1 MAKGKYMPQSD
12 VITAIDVGTTKI
24 CTIVAQKVNGEYPEV
39 IAHSVVTCSGLK
51 KGNVEDINLTSE
63 AIRQSLY
70 EVRSKTEIPIRS
82 AYIGITGSH
91 VTFDNRVDNLD
102 GVGRHGV
109 ITADEVNEIP
119 DLVTAGAETYGREV
133 IHALPKT
140 YRVDGHNGIS
150 NPTGMH
156 AEGVEVV
163 SHVVSAGSSFVRDL
177 ETAATSAGLKVK
189 GMVLEPLASSEAI
202 LTSKEKNKGA
212 AIVDIGG
219 GTTDIVV
226 FKKGT
231 IDYTAV
237 IPVGGY
243 QFTNDICVTYNTPYQ
258 DAEKAKLQYANTEP
272 AYVDMR
278 EEISLPV
285 SNASSSTTIYR
296 RELCQL
302 MRERTLE
309 LIRLIDL
316 NLQQAGLRQDSNDTV
331 VLTGGAST
339 MPGFFDMAKQFIP
352 NCNIRMGVPDH
363 LSGMSEELEAPPYS
377 TGVGILLYGFRREIA
392 ADKAEIA
399 QVRGTQSSG
408 TRSGILGKIKGMFN

>member
-1 MAKGKYMPQSD
+1 MANKKYMQQSD

-24 CTIVAQKVNGEYPEV
+24 CTIVARKVNGEYPEV
-39 IAHSVVTCSGLK
+39 IAHSVVNCSGLK
-51 KGNVEDINLTSE
+51 KGNVEDITLTAE
-63 AIRQSLY
+63 AIRQSLV
-70 EVRSKTEIPIRS
+70 EVRGKTDIPIGS

-91 VTFDNRVDNLD
+91 VTFDNRIDNLD
-102 GVGRHGV
+102 GVGRQGV
-109 ITADEVNEIP
+109 ITADEVNNIP
-119 DLVTAGAETYGREV
+119 DLVTAGAETYGREI
-133 IHALPKT
+133 IHAFPKT

-177 ETAATSAGLKVK
+177 EKAVTGAGLKVK

-202 LTSKEKNKGA
+202 LSSREKNKGA

-231 IDYTAV
+231 IDYTSV

-258 DAEKAKLQYANTEP
+258 EAEKTKIQYANTEP
-272 AYVDMR
+272 SYIDMR

-285 SNASSSTTIYR
+285 SNSNSTTTIYR
-296 RELCQL
+296 RDLCQL

-339 MPGFFDMAKQFIP
+339 MPGFFEMAQQFIP
-352 NCNIRMGVPDH
+352 NCNIRMGVPEH
-363 LSGMSEELEAPPYS
+363 LSGMSEELEAPPYA
-377 TGVGILLYGFRREIA
+377 TGVGILLYGFRQEIA
-392 ADKAEIA
+392 ADKADIA
-399 QVRGTQSSG
+399 QVRGTHFSG
-408 TRSGILGKIKGMFN
+408 SRGGILGKIKGIFS